1 MLIVRVWVG
10 GGSVREGGGY
20 CGYCEYCF
28 WISVDT
34 LGECASVDRQSV
46 SRRRIST
53 RGRRITKG
61 RESWRLAVSERERGR
76 DHHGRGDRGR
86 CEEEL
91 VGSHRRWEGVQ
102 ALVRVGCFRDLDL
115 SIIKSCTKVGHSRG
129 LPAQHPH
136 PDRSVPILTS
146 SSDGRPYMGPLKSR
160 SCVGNFRNCGQ
171 SAHFSRHILLQ
182 TRSMKTNSLQN
193 AGRTISQSLHVPKHC
208 TNNYKQIKYDNSAPA
223 FYCFI
228 QTHFWCQTQGW
239 PREGYELMLW
249 ESTTL
254 FCCLY

>member
-1 MLIVRVWVG
+1 MDI
-10 GGSVREGGGY
+10 
-20 CGYCEYCF
+20 
-28 WISVDT
+28 
-34 LGECASVDRQSV
+34 LGECVSVDRQSV

-61 RESWRLAVSERERGR
+61 RESWRLAVSERLRGR

-102 ALVRVGCFRDLDL
+102 ALVRVGRPG
-115 SIIKSCTKVGHSRG
+115 SIHNQIMYKVGHSRG
-129 LPAQHPH
+129 LPTQHPH

-146 SSDGRPYMGPLKSR
+146 SSDGRPYMEPLKSR

-182 TRSMKTNSLQN
+182 TRAMKTTSLQN
-193 AGRTISQSLHVPKHC
+193 AGRTISPSLHVPKQC
-208 TNNYKQIKYDNSAPA
+208 TNNYKQIKYDIFCSCFLLFYSNS
-223 FYCFI
+223 FLVSD
-228 QTHFWCQTQGW
+228 
-239 PREGYELMLW
+239 PRVAKRGIWADALRINNIILLFVLIKKYVY
-249 ESTTL
+249 STDFRRIFGL
-254 FCCLY
+254 FSEDVFNSPDAK